1 MGKKYEVMG
10 NCKVFVKTTFEDD
23 GITDLDD
30 QAMDALKEAADI
42 SEAGWSDAEDVY
54 DDNWEIEQG
63 SLRAI

>member
-1 MGKKYEVMG
+1 MGKKYEVRG
-10 NCKVFVKTTFEDD
+10 NCKVFIKTTFEDN
-23 GITDLDD
+23 GIMDLEE

-42 SEAGWSDAEDVY
+42 SNSGWGDDEEVY